1 MTLPLRGLPSPLPL
15 PTPLPVDVVGDPVW
29 RVLLDL
35 LIVLGTVGAA
45 LAAVWAARGARRLA
59 EADRAAADRR
69 AEEDRQA
76 LSDRML
82 DERRYEIGREALER
96 RLAALLGFAEEW
108 EASVHVMEGA
118 DRRRA
123 EAVARAR
130 LRALPDELPLLRAV
144 FVDARPY
151 TEELLAPYRERYDL
165 ARYGDVQRAE
175 LYSAIDEVRAALEA
189 HERSHHG
196 GA

>member
-1 MTLPLRGLPSPLPL
+1 VRLLPAPL
-15 PTPLPVDVVGDPVW
+15 PTPLPVELVGGDPAW
-29 RVLLDL
+29 RIALDL

-82 DERRYEIGREALER
+82 DERRYEITRDALER
-96 RLAALLGFAEEW
+96 RLDRLLAFAEEW
-108 EASVHVMEGA
+108 EASVLIMDGA

-130 LRALPDELPLLRAV
+130 LRAVPDELPVLRQAFLEQRV
-144 FVDARPY
+144 TD
-151 TEELLAPYRERYDL
+151 ELVKTYSPLYDV
-165 ARYGDVQRAE
+165 AKYGDLQRAE
-175 LYSAIDEVRAALEA
+175 LYSAIELLQDELAS
-189 HERSHHG
+189 HERAHHG

>member
-1 MTLPLRGLPSPLPL
+1 MTLPSLPSPLPA
-15 PTPLPVDVVGDPVW
+15 PLPVDVVGDPAW

-165 ARYGDVQRAE
+165 ARYGGDVQRAE

-189 HERSHHG
+189 HEREHHG